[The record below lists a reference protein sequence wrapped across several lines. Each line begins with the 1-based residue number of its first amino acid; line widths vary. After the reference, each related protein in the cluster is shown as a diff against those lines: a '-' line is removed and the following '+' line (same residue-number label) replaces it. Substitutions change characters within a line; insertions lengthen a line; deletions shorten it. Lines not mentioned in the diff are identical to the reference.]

1 MSACL
6 DAQIRRVVMQI
17 GQVLAHSQVLLR
29 FKGLFVLTLLRI
41 AFLLLFDELLD
52 LVHILVD
59 TCAGVGGRLDFGVVV
74 NAIEQVIR
82 ILLAP

>member
-29 FKGLFVLTLLRI
+29 FEGLFVLTLLRI

>member
-1 MSACL
+1 M
-6 DAQIRRVVMQI
+6 
-17 GQVLAHSQVLLR
+17 
-29 FKGLFVLTLLRI
+29 TLLRI

-52 LVHILVD
+52 LVHVLVD
-59 TCAGVGGRLDFGVVV
+59 TRAGVGGWLDLGVVV

>member
-1 MSACL
+1 M
-6 DAQIRRVVMQI
+6 
-17 GQVLAHSQVLLR
+17 
-29 FKGLFVLTLLRI
+29 TLLRI

-52 LVHILVD
+52 LVHVLVD
-59 TCAGVGGRLDFGVVV
+59 TRAGVGGRLDLGVVV